1 MTRTRSDGG
10 MVTAFVVTLTM
21 ALLFAAGLAYDAGR
35 LVDAR
40 IAAADT
46 AAGAARAGAQHTVV
60 DAAGHLV
67 LDERAAREAAAEFIT
82 DPAYRVHVEVSAGA
96 VTVTVTRTLG
106 LTFLRL
112 FGLGHKDVRAVHTA
126 QPLEGS

>member
-1 MTRTRSDGG
+1 
-10 MVTAFVVTLTM
+10 MVTVFVVVLTM
-21 ALLFAAGLAYDAGR
+21 ALLFAAGLGYDAGR

-60 DAAGHLV
+60 DAAGRVV
-67 LDERAAREAAAEFIT
+67 LDDRAAREAALGFVT
-82 DPAYRVHVEVSAGA
+82 DPAYRVQVDVSGSA
-96 VTVTVTRTLG
+96 VTVTVARTLDM
-106 LTFLRL
+106 TFLRL

-126 QPLEGS
+126 EPVEG

>member
-1 MTRTRSDGG
+1 

-21 ALLFAAGLAYDAGR
+21 ALMFAAGLAYDAGR

-46 AAGAARAGAQHTVV
+46 AAGAARSGAQHTVV
-60 DAAGHLV
+60 DASGHVV
-67 LDERAAREAAAEFIT
+67 LDDRAARAAADEFVT
-82 DPAYRVHVEVSAGA
+82 DPAYGVHVDASHGA

-106 LTFLRL
+106 MTFLRL
-112 FGLGHKDVRAVHTA
+112 FGLGHKSVRAVHTA
-126 QPLEGS
+126 EPVAGS

>member
-1 MTRTRSDGG
+1 MKRASGDGG

-40 IAAADT
+40 IAAADA

-60 DAAGHLV
+60 DPAGHV
-67 LDERAAREAAAEFIT
+67 MLDRSAAREAAGEFPG
-82 DPAYRVHVEVSAGA
+82 DAYRVDVDVSADA
-96 VTVTVTRTLG
+96 VSVTVTRG
-106 LTFLRL
+106 LDMTFLRL
-112 FGLGHKDVRAVHTA
+112 FGLGHKDVRATHTA
-126 QPLEGS
+126 EPVEGS

>member
-1 MTRTRSDGG
+1 MTRTRSDSG

-40 IAAADT
+40 IAAADA

-60 DAAGHLV
+60 DPTGHV
-67 LDERAAREAAAEFIT
+67 LLDRSAAREAAGAFVADEDYRTQVDVST
-82 DPAYRVHVEVSAGA
+82 DA
-96 VTVTVTRTLG
+96 VTVTVTRRLDM
-106 LTFLRL
+106 TFLRL
-112 FGLGHKDVRAVHTA
+112 FGLGHKDVRATHTA
-126 QPLEGS
+126 EPVEGS